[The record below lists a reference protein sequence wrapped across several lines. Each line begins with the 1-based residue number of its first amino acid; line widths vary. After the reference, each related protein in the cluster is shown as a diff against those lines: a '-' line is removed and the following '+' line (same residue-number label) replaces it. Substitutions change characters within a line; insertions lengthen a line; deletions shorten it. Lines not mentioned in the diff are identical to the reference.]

1 MKVKIYM
8 YQSVDSVNEGKMI
21 PSLMMWDAKTASI
34 LQQVFHSV
42 VYAEVEDL
50 KPLRLDRVQA
60 IKDLKRYAEEEE
72 LKKMEEEI
80 EEARRKYDEQRNA

>member
-8 YQSVDSVNEGKMI
+8 YQSVDSFNEGKMI
-21 PSLMMWDAKTASI
+21 PSLMMWDAKTAAF
-34 LQQVFHSV
+34 LQQVFRSV

-60 IKDLKRYAEEEE
+60 IKDLERLAKEEE